1 MLCWTKPEWA
11 VIENFVSEQAT
22 QAFTHS
28 HVRCTRFC
36 DTKEELMAALGDDKN
51 SFDTDHRRV
60 QIGSGGDCFRKA
72 SEVCT
77 CCIHRSMCENIASI

>member
-22 QAFTHS
+22 QAFTHP

-51 SFDTDHRRV
+51 SFDTDHHRV

-72 SEVCT
+72 SEVYT
-77 CCIHRSMCENIASI
+77 CRVFIAQCAKIGSI